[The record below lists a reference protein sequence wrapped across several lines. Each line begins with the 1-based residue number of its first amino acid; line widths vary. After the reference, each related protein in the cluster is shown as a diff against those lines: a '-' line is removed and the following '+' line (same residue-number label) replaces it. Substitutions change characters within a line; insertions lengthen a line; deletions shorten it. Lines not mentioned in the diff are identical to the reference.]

1 MLLVLF
7 LAGIAS
13 ASLSEDFNKNP
24 DLYYRIL
31 FKHADKTFK
40 ALGLILGFFILVEAG
55 IHEPP
60 GPRTVRSDLVLDFLI
75 FVGPGPVRSEIF

>member
-7 LAGIAS
+7 VAGISS

-31 FKHADKTFK
+31 FKLDDSTFN
-40 ALGLILGFFILVEAG
+40 AF
-55 IHEPP
+55 
-60 GPRTVRSDLVLDFLI
+60 RDF
-75 FVGPGPVRSEIF
+75 

>member
-7 LAGIAS
+7 LVGIAS

-31 FKHADKTFK
+31 LKLD
-40 ALGLILGFFILVEAG
+40 LI
-55 IHEPP
+55 
-60 GPRTVRSDLVLDFLI
+60 I
-75 FVGPGPVRSEIF
+75 FVANIQKFHQRNLLLLIHGKILFE

>member
-1 MLLVLF
+1 MLF

-31 FKHADKTFK
+31 FKHDDSTFK
-40 ALGLILGFFILVEAG
+40 ALRLILGFFILVED
-55 IHEPP
+55 EMKN
-60 GPRTVRSDLVLDFLI
+60 
-75 FVGPGPVRSEIF
+75 

>member
-40 ALGLILGFFILVEAG
+40 ALGLILGFFILVEDEMKNQ
-55 IHEPP
+55 HQFSSNCL
-60 GPRTVRSDLVLDFLI
+60 RLKHSKVLF
-75 FVGPGPVRSEIF
+75 E

>member
-7 LAGIAS
+7 LAGISS

-31 FKHADKTFK
+31 FKLDETAFK
-40 ALGLILGFFILVEAG
+40 A
-55 IHEPP
+55 
-60 GPRTVRSDLVLDFLI
+60 
-75 FVGPGPVRSEIF
+75 

>member
-24 DLYYRIL
+24 DLFYRIL
-31 FKHADKTFK
+31 LKLDVSTFK
-40 ALGLILGFFILVEAG
+40 VWGFF
-55 IHEPP
+55 
-60 GPRTVRSDLVLDFLI
+60 
-75 FVGPGPVRSEIF
+75 